1 MFLQFLRFFRL
12 SVRGS
17 QKGVKKIFEKFS
29 CFFLLNS
36 IREKKIFFF
45 FQKFGVGPVLGPFG
59 PKKGQRDFFLKNLIR
74 PLFTPYT
81 PLTSCKKS
89 EKSNEAILRK
99 IPKTSFWARFG
110 PFWPKNGQ
118 MDFFL
123 KNRAPSVFYTCGPLT
138 SCKNSEKTNEPI
150 LRKARHGQTDRLTEA
165 IL

>member
-1 MFLQFLRFFRL
+1 MNVSVVRTVQLYLQLYCEGAGGARL
-12 SVRGS
+12 FGS
-17 QKGVKKIFEKFS
+17 QCV
-29 CFFLLNS
+29 
-36 IREKKIFFF
+36 RELWLVSTC
-45 FQKFGVGPVLGPFG
+45 G
-59 PKKGQRDFFLKNLIR
+59 
-74 PLFTPYT
+74 TPQTLY
-81 PLTSCKKS
+81 
-89 EKSNEAILRK
+89 SNEAILRK